1 MKERRKKNNKSGFT
15 LIEIIAVLVILAI
28 LAAVAIPRFISLI
41 DEARDK
47 ALDGAVAAGISQCS
61 LVYGRLCLENGVAP
75 NGTAVAAEAAA
86 NGVVETDFTYTYV
99 ANGNNV
105 TVTATSVADTT
116 KNKVKVWAAPQ
127 GG

>member
-41 DEARDK
+41 DDARQK
-47 ALDGAVAAGISQCS
+47 ALDGALAAGISQCS
-61 LVYGRLCLENGVAP
+61 LAYGQLCLQNGVAP
-75 NGTAVAAEAAA
+75 DGAAVATEAAA

-99 ANGNNV
+99 AVGNNV

-116 KNKVKVWAAPQ
+116 ANKVKVWTAPQ
-127 GG
+127 G